1 MKRAPSSQ
9 GAPPS
14 PGAPLPPG
22 VLRRKE
28 LRRQRRSERLRLLWR
43 ILVFSAVSAG
53 LGYLLLRQ
61 GWTLREPAQVEVM
74 GSAVVS
80 RDQVITAAGLR
91 FPQPLMALQPRQV
104 ASDLMGALPVKEV
117 RVSRLMLPPRLR
129 VELKDREAV
138 ARAERRTDRGPE
150 MGFVDGLGNWMSI
163 RQHMGVRSQGDLS
176 LLVVGWNARHRAV
189 LARVLKEREVLGP
202 GLREIRFEP
211 DGSLWLTMTQLGRVR
226 LGPPD
231 ARLPRRLEVV
241 AHLSRTL
248 PASMKGAP
256 PQLIDLSDPEQPEL
270 SLGHR
275 GGSAAPPRPP
285 QPGPTPPR
293 PTPGRTQ

>member
-1 MKRAPSSQ
+1 MKQAPSSQ

-14 PGAPLPPG
+14 PGTPLPPG

-28 LRRQRRSERLRLLWR
+28 LRRQRRSERLRYLWR
-43 ILVFSAVSAG
+43 ILVFSGLSVG

-61 GWTLREPAQVEVM
+61 GWTLREPTQVEVL

-80 RDQVITAAGLR
+80 RDQVIAAADLR
-91 FPQPLMALQPRQV
+91 FPQPLMALQPREV
-104 ASDLMGALPVKEV
+104 VSDLMGALPVEQVK
-117 RVSRLMLPPRLR
+117 VSRLMLPPRLR

-138 ARAERRTDRGPE
+138 ARAVRRTDRSPE

-163 RQHMGVRSQGDLS
+163 RQHMGVRSKGDLS

-189 LARVLKEREVLGP
+189 LARVLKERDGLGP

-211 DGSLWLTMTQLGRVR
+211 DGSLWLSTTQLGRVR

-248 PASMKGAP
+248 PDRMKGAA
-256 PQLIDLSDPEQPEL
+256 PQLIDLTDPEQPEL
-270 SLGHR
+270 SLDTR
-275 GGSAAPPRPP
+275 GGAASPPRPSSP
-285 QPGPTPPR
+285 AAAAPR
-293 PTPGRTQ
+293 PAPAGAQ

>member
-1 MKRAPSSQ
+1 MKQAPSSQ

-14 PGAPLPPG
+14 PGVPLPPG

-61 GWTLREPAQVEVM
+61 GWTLREPAQVEVL

-80 RDQVITAAGLR
+80 RDQVIAAAGLR

-104 ASDLMGALPVKEV
+104 ASNLMGALPVEQVK
-117 RVSRLMLPPRLR
+117 VSRLMLPPRLR

-150 MGFVDGLGNWMSI
+150 MGFVDGLGNWISI

-211 DGSLWLTMTQLGRVR
+211 DGSLWLSTTQLGQVR

-270 SLGHR
+270 SVGTR
-275 GGSAAPPRPP
+275 GGSAASPRPP
-285 QPGPTPPR
+285 QPSPAA
-293 PTPGRTQ
+293 PGRTQ